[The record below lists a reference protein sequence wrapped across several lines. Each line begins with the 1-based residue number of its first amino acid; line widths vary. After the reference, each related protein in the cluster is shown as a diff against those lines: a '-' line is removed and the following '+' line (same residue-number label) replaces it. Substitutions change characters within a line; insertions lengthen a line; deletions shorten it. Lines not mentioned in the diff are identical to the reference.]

1 MEKSLIVIVSQ
12 GERWPADVARQQVL
26 RDDLEEFAK
35 KQHAAKKLG
44 FAAIFGEQVNSKT
57 PRVAVM
63 IFRGDELEAVEKL
76 IGEQAVVKDKIVRI
90 QTFAQYL
97 VKDAMPSE

>member
-1 MEKSLIVIVSQ
+1 
-12 GERWPADVARQQVL
+12 
-26 RDDLEEFAK
+26 
-35 KQHAAKKLG
+35 
-44 FAAIFGEQVNSKT
+44 
-57 PRVAVM
+57 M